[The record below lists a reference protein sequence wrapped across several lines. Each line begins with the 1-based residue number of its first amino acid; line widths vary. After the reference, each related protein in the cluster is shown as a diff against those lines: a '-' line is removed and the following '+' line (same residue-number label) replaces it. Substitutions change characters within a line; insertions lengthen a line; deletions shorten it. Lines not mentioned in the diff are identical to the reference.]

1 MTSNEELIRE
11 VLAKALPG
19 GLSHLAIMDATTDLL
34 KRFDITEK
42 PEPRDPIGTVRATLL
57 LSSLAAV
64 YVKIDDETWLTLY
77 SNGDADEL
85 SDHKGPWGN
94 VEVFRPQSSWEKHDI
109 TEKPEPE
116 APIGTVRVRRGDYEP
131 EDASI
136 YIKVGAYRW
145 VGVYTGE
152 AYSKGFYV
160 NDHLPGGEWGDTEVF
175 RP

>member
-1 MTSNEELIRE
+1 MTDINIQDLVDLIYIE
-11 VLAKALPG
+11 SSLGVLASVELV
-19 GLSHLAIMDATTDLL
+19 
-34 KRFDITEK
+34 EK
-42 PEPRDPIGTVRATLL
+42 VL
-57 LSSLAAV
+57 
-64 YVKIDDETWLTLY
+64 
-77 SNGDADEL
+77 
-85 SDHKGPWGN
+85 
-94 VEVFRPQSSWEKHDI
+94 EKYDI

-116 APIGTVRVRRGDYEP
+116 APIGTVRVRRSDYEP

>member
-11 VLAKALPG
+11 VLANALPG

-34 KRFDITEK
+34 KKF
-42 PEPRDPIGTVRATLL
+42 
-57 LSSLAAV
+57 
-64 YVKIDDETWLTLY
+64 
-77 SNGDADEL
+77 
-85 SDHKGPWGN
+85 
-94 VEVFRPQSSWEKHDI
+94 DI

-116 APIGTVRVRRGDYEP
+116 APIGTVRVRRSDYEP
-131 EDASI
+131 EGASI

-152 AYSKGFYV
+152 AYSKGVYV
-160 NDHLPGGEWGDTEVF
+160 NDHLHGGEWGDTEVF

>member
-19 GLSHLAIMDATTDLL
+19 GLSHLAIMDATTNLL
-34 KRFDITEK
+34 KKFDITEK
-42 PEPRDPIGTVRATLL
+42 PEP
-57 LSSLAAV
+57 
-64 YVKIDDETWLTLY
+64 
-77 SNGDADEL
+77 
-85 SDHKGPWGN
+85 
-94 VEVFRPQSSWEKHDI
+94 EV
-109 TEKPEPE
+109 
-116 APIGTVRVRRGDYEP
+116 PIGTVRVRNRPLEGP
-131 EDASI
+131 SI

-152 AYSKGFYV
+152 VYSKGFYV